1 MPLEPSAL
9 GKVNVTELATLLGD
23 FNAMKW
29 EPLFVPS
36 LNLIVP
42 PTVALLPMNNS
53 SIALLESTITA
64 DEAVNVPCV

>member
-1 MPLEPSAL
+1 
-9 GKVNVTELATLLGD
+9 
-23 FNAMKW
+23 MKW